1 MERKGYIYILTNYTH
16 SVLYVGVTSNLQR
29 RIFQHRMHFVSGF
42 SDQYN
47 VVILVYYECYESIR
61 EAIAREKQLKAGSRA
76 RKEKLIN
83 EKNPSWQDLYAE
95 VMR

>member
-1 MERKGYIYILTNYTH
+1 MAEASPRFLVREAFWTMP
-16 SVLYVGVTSNLQR
+16 R
-29 RIFQHRMHFVSGF
+29 RIFQHRMHFASGF

>member
-29 RIFQHRMHFVSGF
+29 RIFQHRMHLMEGF
-42 SDQYN
+42 TDQYN
-47 VVILVYYECYESIR
+47 VVILVYYQCYESIR
-61 EAIAREKQLKAGSRA
+61 EAITREKQLKAGSRI
-76 RKEKLIN
+76 RKETLIN
-83 EKNPSWQDLYAE
+83 EKNRSWQDLYAE